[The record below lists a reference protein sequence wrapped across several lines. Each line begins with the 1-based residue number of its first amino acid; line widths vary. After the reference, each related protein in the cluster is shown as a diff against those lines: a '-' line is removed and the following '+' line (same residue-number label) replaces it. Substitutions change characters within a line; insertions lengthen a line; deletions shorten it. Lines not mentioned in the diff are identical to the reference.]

1 VLTKEEL
8 MEGFKNSNVF
18 ITKEELQRL
27 IDQIDSNHNNTLDY
41 TEFITAAMQK
51 NQVFT
56 DDQI

>member
-56 DDQI
+56 DDKI